1 MDIPSMGFAVPCLP
15 EDGVEKLQ
23 RSRRCALGTV
33 TNKYQK
39 EREKGPS
46 DKQHNFF
53 DDGSCIGRMIFV
65 GCLMLVAVDGVE
77 WER

>member
-1 MDIPSMGFAVPCLP
+1 MASPFFFVGKKDGSLRPCQDYQYLN
-15 EDGVEKLQ
+15 E
-23 RSRRCALGTV
+23 GTV

-39 EREKGPS
+39 EREKDPS

-65 GCLMLVAVDGVE
+65 GCLMLGAVDGVE

>member
-1 MDIPSMGFAVPCLP
+1 MGFAVPCLP

-23 RSRRCALGTV
+23 KSRRCALGTV

-39 EREKGPS
+39 EREKDPS
-46 DKQHNFF
+46 DKQHNFC